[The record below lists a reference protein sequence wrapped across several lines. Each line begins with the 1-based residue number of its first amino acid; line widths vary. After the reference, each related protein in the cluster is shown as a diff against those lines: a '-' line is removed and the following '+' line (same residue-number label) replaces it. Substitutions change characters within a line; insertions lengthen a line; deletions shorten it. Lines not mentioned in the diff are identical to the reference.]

1 MSERLQGEVD
11 LLRLGVD
18 VDQPELDDLTLLDEV
33 LGLGDVAPAHVVDVQ
48 QAVEATQVDEGAEA
62 GEALD
67 LALDDV
73 TDLDRVEE
81 LLLVLGDD
89 LLEILPSVDD
99 GLHLARTM
107 ELVDDEV
114 VRLADQGLGILDPD
128 DICLGEGAEALI
140 VCSEVDLEAAF
151 DHLAELAKHRIPV
164 LGSLAEGLCALLR
177 VSLPLRD
184 DDLATLAFLVDDDDI
199 DLVAELR
206 QLDELVYRNL
216 SLALVAHI
224 DKNIVVI

>member
-1 MSERLQGEVD
+1 MPIRDSGSST
-11 LLRLGVD
+11 
-18 VDQPELDDLTLLDEV
+18 LTTS
-33 LGLGDVAPAHVVDVQ
+33 A
-48 QAVEATQVDEGAEA
+48 
-62 GEALD
+62 
-67 LALDDV
+67 
-73 TDLDRVEE
+73 
-81 LLLVLGDD
+81 
-89 LLEILPSVDD
+89 LEILY
-99 GLHLARTM
+99 
-107 ELVDDEV
+107 
-114 VRLADQGLGILDPD
+114 PD

-151 DHLAELAKHRIPV
+151 DHLAELAKHRSPV